1 LTSTMKKI
9 VNRVNFKGK
18 TTHEKIISYIKRI
31 GIGSV

>member
-1 LTSTMKKI
+1 MKKI

-31 GIGSV
+31 SIGGLQ